1 MSQSGCFQ
9 LQVTGKLMTNC
20 LNLRTLSI
28 YVTSHLE
35 ESGSRIRHFN
45 NAIGACNPLPF
56 TLAYS
61 TFPRWHFAQCQRHI
75 HELPCRN
82 CLLLGITT
90 FLRNLTDISILLVQ
104 NWVTWI
110 PLNEKKAWKVNIWQK
125 ITELCPCPL
134 KESIVCQQIIWG
146 KEQRIIIGQ

>member
-1 MSQSGCFQ
+1 MGEIRERGGGGRE
-9 LQVTGKLMTNC
+9 VATTKNKRKLKHVSVRVFLATSHRKGDNC

-90 FLRNLTDISILLVQ
+90 FLRNLIDISILLV
-104 NWVTWI
+104 
-110 PLNEKKAWKVNIWQK
+110 
-125 ITELCPCPL
+125 
-134 KESIVCQQIIWG
+134 
-146 KEQRIIIGQ
+146 